1 MDAAEALRGA
11 VIAFVLVIANGFFV
25 ASEYSFVRVRAT
37 QLDELAR
44 AGSVR
49 AKLAARIAD
58 RLDSY
63 ISAAQ
68 LGITL
73 ASLAIGWI
81 GEPAI
86 AALVAPIL
94 GWLPE
99 PLFHLVAFALAFGAI
114 TYAHIVIGELAPKY
128 LAIQRAVQLALLCAY
143 PFDVFYRL
151 VYPINWFVNSSANSL
166 LRWIGITPRADLNVH
181 SDKELRMLVAASAKQ
196 GVLQESAR
204 VIVGNALDFA
214 DTVVRQVMVPRTEIV
229 AVPEDLDL
237 SGLIAMARQT
247 RFSRFPVYREDLDHI
262 VGVVHVKDLL
272 GVDRTSRA
280 VAHDLMRRV
289 PFIPET
295 LRLDQ
300 ALAEFRRQRAGLAIV
315 IDEFGGTAGLV
326 TLEDVIEQLVGEVR
340 DEFEAG
346 EVQRFREEGQGVY
359 LVDGLVALDDLRERL
374 GLNLEIGRA

>member
-1 MDAAEALRGA
+1 MIFDPHRAVVGVLLLPDRHDRLELVDGGARRCERGVAMRRPRGDDDRDLADGEVADAVVHDETQRRVLGLETSRDLTHLRLGHLRIGLVLEMRDHLPAAAVAHRAEEHDDAAESRVAHRRKRVVDRQRRGRDGDRCDGHGTARHGRDESDLVAIRERLLGRDVLVVSRDHDLTAFGDERMVLQDVEDRVLHLRSGWQIELDLTNAGSLPIRREQAHQHAHSSESIQCENSTGMDAAEALRGA

-86 AALVAPIL
+86 AALVAPIF

-128 LAIQRAVQLALLCAY
+128 LAIQRAVQLALLFAY
-143 PFDVFYRL
+143 PFDLFYR
-151 VYPINWFVNSSANSL
+151 
-166 LRWIGITPRADLNVH
+166 
-181 SDKELRMLVAASAKQ
+181 
-196 GVLQESAR
+196 
-204 VIVGNALDFA
+204 
-214 DTVVRQVMVPRTEIV
+214 
-229 AVPEDLDL
+229 
-237 SGLIAMARQT
+237 
-247 RFSRFPVYREDLDHI
+247 
-262 VGVVHVKDLL
+262 
-272 GVDRTSRA
+272 
-280 VAHDLMRRV
+280 
-289 PFIPET
+289 
-295 LRLDQ
+295 
-300 ALAEFRRQRAGLAIV
+300 
-315 IDEFGGTAGLV
+315 
-326 TLEDVIEQLVGEVR
+326 
-340 DEFEAG
+340 
-346 EVQRFREEGQGVY
+346 
-359 LVDGLVALDDLRERL
+359 
-374 GLNLEIGRA
+374 